1 MNFCFAVHEWF
12 ASVPVNVLME
22 VLRLQTAT
30 KNNCFIQYHKSF
42 FMAGKEQQEDM
53 Y

>member
-1 MNFCFAVHEWF
+1 MNFCFAMHEWF

-30 KNNCFIQYHKSF
+30 KKQNNCFVQYHKSVF
-42 FMAGKEQQEDM
+42 FYGR
-53 Y
+53 